1 VTVLLEDDPA
11 RVVVEQRLCVVQRE
25 GEHAQRE
32 HVGRR
37 RQFDRVRIVT
47 VFRSKKIEIW
57 KNKTY
62 FIIDQNEATLK
73 LTLH

>member
-1 VTVLLEDDPA
+1 MCNLVTVLLEDDPA

-47 VFRSKKIEIW
+47 VFRRKKIEI
-57 KNKTY
+57 
-62 FIIDQNEATLK
+62 
-73 LTLH
+73 